1 MSSSFDRLHQ
11 FISKQMRMSHIYQP
25 AMILQ
30 LLVDGGRSSI
40 NSVAKSLQKIQ
51 EVVLEVLSQINKN
64 TK

>member
-11 FISKQMRMSHIYQP
+11 FISKKMRMSHIYQP